1 MKRDELQTRFG
12 ETFARLGAKLWGE
25 APPHGA
31 PTGAFKRAGLSDY
44 LPYQSWDPGK
54 ELYEQKKTIGFI
66 LELVP
71 LIGADETTSRI
82 LSELFTEALP
92 EGAFCQVISWAS
104 PKIGATIDE
113 WASARAAGGPVYEE
127 LARHRR
133 EHFRTSVWSSAS
145 KSSPFYF
152 RDYRIFISVEITGHL
167 GSPAEDTLVEA
178 REKFISS
185 LRTIH
190 TPSSVVTPDRL
201 IGFLED
207 LLNPSRCVLASQ
219 ASYDPGQWLAKQI
232 LRSDTTF
239 TVYRERILT
248 QARALD
254 DRMGLEPYER
264 ELTAGYDA
272 YELRGFGVRQYPDNW
287 SQGQM
292 SRTLGDIFNDQ
303 LRLVGSTLVSL
314 CFQPWSTAK
323 TKSTTEFKRMR
334 SDQAATSPLA
344 KAFPDTRKKAEDWAN
359 VAEDVAD
366 GALLSHMGLFIVSI
380 SPVAEAERAER
391 SLRSVFRAARF
402 GLQRDDDIQVQTLLA
417 CLPLNMGGGFFA
429 DLKSFG
435 RLRQMPTTVASR
447 IAPLQ
452 GEYLGS
458 GVPHVLLVGRRGQPF
473 TWSNFGN
480 SEGNHNTAVV
490 GSSGSG
496 KSVLMQEIACS
507 LRGAGSEVFVID
519 DGRSFMSSCLLQ
531 GGAFLQF
538 SLDLNVCVNPFSMAD
553 HELAEREG
561 EYEAECKRNIVL
573 QIETMCRGQTRAT
586 PEELG
591 AIETCV
597 GAVWERKGRDGCI
610 DDVRDALL
618 GLWADEPGETP
629 ATPDS
634 TTPDEEVDDPDR
646 VAAAAALRASREGKA
661 SAGLKKSAGE
671 SQLRFGL
678 RGEDLA
684 LSLTAFTSKG
694 TYGRFFNGPATLE
707 ITNPYTV
714 FEMSDLETKKDLR
727 AVIVLAVMFLVRQ
740 RMKKGGRELRK
751 ALIIDEAWAL
761 LSDGATGEFIE
772 GFARRCRKEGGA
784 IITGTQSINDYYKT
798 AGSRAC
804 LENSDWQVI
813 LRLKPEALDQLRN
826 DTRLSI
832 DEAGMQLLKSL
843 KTSEG
848 EYSEL
853 MIQGPQGRC
862 VGRLVLDRYSVTL
875 YSTKPNVFAAVQNY
889 RAAGVPLH
897 EAVRCVAYGEE
908 PDRAAND
915 SAQAA

>member
-1 MKRDELQTRFG
+1 MKRDDLQTRFG

-44 LPYQSWDPGK
+44 LPYQSWDPVK
-54 ELYEQKKTIGFI
+54 EIYEQKKTIGFI

-71 LIGADETTSRI
+71 LIGADETTSHI

-133 EHFRTSVWSSAS
+133 EHFRKSVWSSAS

-152 RDYRIFISVEITGHL
+152 RDYRIFIAVEIIGHL

-207 LLNPSRCVLASQ
+207 LLNPSRCVLAAE
-219 ASYDPGQWLAKQI
+219 ASYDPGQWLAKQV

-417 CLPLNMGGGFFA
+417 CLPLNMGGGLFA

-553 HELAEREG
+553 HALAEREG

-573 QIETMCRGQTRAT
+573 QVETMCRGQTRAT

-597 GAVWERKGRDGCI
+597 GAVWERKGRGGCI

-618 GLWADEPGETP
+618 GLWADEPDETP
-629 ATPDS
+629 TVPRLAVT
-634 TTPDEEVDDPDR
+634 DEEEEDPDR
-646 VAAAAALRASREGKA
+646 VAAAAALRASREGEA
-661 SAGLKKSAGE
+661 STGQKKGPGE
-671 SQLRFGL
+671 SQLRFGR

-908 PDRAAND
+908 PDLAAND